1 MKKTQYKKMDK
12 VFREFKPIIIEMVLM
27 EAHLLKKNKWKF

>member
-12 VFREFKPIIIEMVLM
+12 VSREFKPTIIEMVLM